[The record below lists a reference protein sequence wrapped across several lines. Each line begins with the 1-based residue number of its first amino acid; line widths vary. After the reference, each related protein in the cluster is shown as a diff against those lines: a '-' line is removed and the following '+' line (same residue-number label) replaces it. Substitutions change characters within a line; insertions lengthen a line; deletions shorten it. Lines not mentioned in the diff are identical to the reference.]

1 MPNIYRTGQR
11 IDHYEIIRPL
21 GRGAASQVYLAQ
33 DWQAQREVVLKF
45 PDDEMIGG
53 AAVFERYQREAEIG
67 TRLSHPHIQGHLNQ
81 GEQRSAEYLVLEYL
95 RGQTLR
101 ALLMEHAPMLLSTH
115 EVLRM
120 VLQVC
125 DALVYAHEHGIIHRD
140 IKPENIMLLENGDIT
155 VFDFGI
161 ALIEEEHRV
170 KAWGFSSPIGTPD
183 YMPPERLLG
192 RRGDARADVYA
203 VGVVLY
209 ELLCGRTPFQE
220 QDGFAILTRHI
231 SHDPPDLLHFN
242 PALSPALATVV
253 MRAIRRDPARRY
265 ARMRDVL
272 NDLQCLDRV
281 TPVDYV
287 PDRPKLGG
295 RYRQAIRIALIVL
308 AVCLLIIAFGFFA
321 QVMHAF
327 VR

>member
-1 MPNIYRTGQR
+1 MPKIYRTGQR

-21 GRGAASQVYLAQ
+21 GRGGASQVYLAQ
-33 DWQAQREVVLKF
+33 DWHMQREVVLKF
-45 PDDEMIGG
+45 ADDEVIGG

-67 TRLSHPHIQGHLNQ
+67 KRLSHPRIQQHLNQ

-101 ALLMEHAPMLLSTH
+101 ALMMQHTPTLLSTH

-120 VLQVC
+120 LLQVC
-125 DALVYAHEHGIIHRD
+125 DTLVYVHEHRVIHCD

-155 VFDFGI
+155 IFDFGI
-161 ALIEEEHRV
+161 ALIEGERGV

-183 YMPPERLLG
+183 YMPPERLLSQ
-192 RRGDARADVYA
+192 RGDVRADIYA
-203 VGVVLY
+203 VGVILY

-220 QDGFAILTRHI
+220 QDGFAIMTRHI
-231 SHDPPDLLHFN
+231 SHDPPGILHFN
-242 PALSPALATVV
+242 PALSPALASVV

-265 ARMRDVL
+265 ARMRDLL
-272 NDLQCLDRV
+272 NDLQCLDTV

-287 PDRPKLGG
+287 PDPPKLGG
-295 RYRQAIRIALIVL
+295 RYRQAIGIALIVL
-308 AVCLLIIAFGFFA
+308 VVCLLIIAFGFFT
-321 QVMHAF
+321 QVMHSF